1 VFALYPR
8 TTEVPNEEARA
19 LGKMRILDET
29 GDTTIEWTVDDD
41 EALRRA
47 ETLFRQQMNA
57 RQMAFSRPAQG
68 TVEDADRIFAFDPN
82 AEEIIWVRPIQG
94 G

>member
-1 VFALYPR
+1 V
-8 TTEVPNEEARA
+8 
-19 LGKMRILDET
+19 GKMRVLDET

-47 ETLFRQQMNA
+47 EALFRQQMNA
-57 RQMAFSRPAQG
+57 RQMAFSRPEQG
-68 TVEDADRIFAFDPN
+68 TVEDAERIFTFDPN

>member
-1 VFALYPR
+1 M
-8 TTEVPNEEARA
+8 
-19 LGKMRILDET
+19 GKMRILDET

-41 EALRRA
+41 KALQRA
-47 ETLFRQQMNA
+47 EALFRQKLNA

-68 TVEDADRIFAFDPN
+68 TVEDAERIFTFDPN